1 MRIVKQVRATFGDA
15 LWADFVTHANARY
28 TSTPSYVP
36 SVALLSVALIGLN
49 VNRLRYPIRS
59 DELSF
64 CTSLSTSLICSAP
77 CGHGHLDLRVV
88 HGEHLRISPFLPD
101 AVKVHRPERVGV
113 PMAG

>member
-28 TSTPSYVP
+28 IDTILRPFRRPDRLTPRYVY
-36 SVALLSVALIGLN
+36 AT
-49 VNRLRYPIRS
+49 PIRS
-59 DELSF
+59 LAQLLYKSEYISQ
-64 CTSLSTSLICSAP
+64 CNAP

-88 HGEHLRISPFLPD
+88 HGEQLRISLFLPD

-113 PMAG
+113 PMAGCG